1 MKKISLSVICFS
13 ITLLS
18 FYTYFKTTKIYLPK
32 PFGYV
37 HIDLPH
43 HEYVDLPNNW
53 PFSFQISKYA
63 KIEIPKDYEKD
74 WLNIV
79 YPNLDSKFVATIQL
93 TYKYVNGNKTLLR
106 SLLNDSYKLG
116 MKHNVKAYSIDQEI
130 IKTSQNKKIALFTI
144 RGEVP
149 TTFQFYTM
157 DCDDHFIRGALYFKT
172 ALANDYLEP
181 IINYIKTDIIH
192 LLSTLEYKNK

>member
-1 MKKISLSVICFS
+1 MRKLSLLITCFIVI
-13 ITLLS
+13 LLS
-18 FYTYFKTTKIYLPK
+18 FYTYLKINKVYLPK

-37 HIDLPH
+37 YIELPK
-43 HEYVDLPNNW
+43 HEYIDIPNNW
-53 PFSFQISKYA
+53 PFHFQISKYA
-63 KIEIPKDYEKD
+63 NIEVPKNYEKN
-74 WLNIV
+74 WLNII
-79 YPNLDSKFVATIQL
+79 YPNLDPKFIATIQL
-93 TYKYVNGNKTLLR
+93 TYKYVNGNKKLLH

-116 MKHNVKAYSIDQEI
+116 MKHNVKACSIDQEI
-130 IKTSQNKKIALFTI
+130 IVSPQNKKIALFTI

-172 ALANDYLEP
+172 ALENDYLEP

-192 LLSTLEYKNK
+192 LLSTLRYK